1 MNMASA
7 GVRLLPRS
15 NNELEGLRAAHW
27 GRESTG
33 RQADRFGPAAQRDQ
47 RDRAI
52 EHYGMVDTDIEWLV
66 AHSGRTIATTSE
78 FNEMLSR
85 AGRDYAVLVVGYV
98 SRFARNLHTAVNA
111 RHDLHEG
118 GAAIFFADERLL
130 SSYEEAWE
138 AWARETVEAES
149 HSRRL
154 GKRVR
159 EGYAIKMRDFV
170 DQGGGLV
177 SLGFRRVGEHKLLEP
192 DPATMPQAVGVWE
205 LAAQGLPD
213 AAVAAQLGLTLWTV
227 RGVLRSP
234 LYRGRLRD
242 GRPTRFPAP
251 VEATTIEVAL
261 AHRRARTRAG
271 NRLRRN
277 RTYALS
283 GGGPAYCDA
292 CGNPL
297 KGDTRGRRNGTKVSV
312 YRHRDGAACPGWPVR
327 EVPTE
332 VLDKQVAQLLDGA
345 APNRE
350 SAARICAAL
359 ARPVVGPDRLAIAR
373 LDARLKALGIE
384 ITAPAPERGMAEIL
398 SEIEATR
405 RERERLAAEPK
416 QDDAVDPEHAMEWLA
431 SLGALW
437 RETSDEGRR
446 RLALA
451 TFKRIS
457 VLSGAK
463 RASHRVVSVE
473 TTEEAERRG
482 LILALPAS
490 LEVTMVGDTGFEP
503 VTSRM

>member
-1 MNMASA
+1 VNVAIA
-7 GVRLLPRS
+7 GARPLPRCIDD
-15 NNELEGLRAAHW
+15 LKGLRAAHW

-52 EHYGMVDTDIEWLV
+52 EHYGMVDSGIEWLV

-78 FNEMLSR
+78 FNEMLAR
-85 AGRDYAVLVVGYV
+85 AGRDYDVLTVGYV

-111 RHDLHEG
+111 RHDLHEA

-130 SSYEEAWE
+130 SSDEEAWE
-138 AWARETVEAES
+138 AWARESVETES

-159 EGYAIKMRDFV
+159 EGYAIKIRDCV

-177 SLGFRRVGEHKLLEP
+177 SLGFRRAGEQKLIEP
-192 DPATMPQAVGVWE
+192 DPATMPQAIEVWE

-213 AAVAAQLGLTLWTV
+213 AAIAAQTGVTLWTV

-234 LYRGRLRD
+234 LYQGRLRD
-242 GRPTRFPAP
+242 GWPTRFTAP
-251 VEATTIEVAL
+251 VDANTIEVAL
-261 AHRRARTRAG
+261 AHRRSRTRAG

-283 GGGPAYCDA
+283 GGGPAYCHA

-332 VLDKQVAQLLDGA
+332 VLDEQVARLLDGA

-350 SAARICAAL
+350 SAARIRAAL

-373 LDARLKALGIE
+373 LDARLKALGTE
-384 ITAPAPERGMAEIL
+384 IAAPAPERGIAEIL

-416 QDDAVDPEHAMEWLA
+416 QDGLVDPEDALAWLA
-431 SLGALW
+431 SLGTLW
-437 RETSDEGRR
+437 RETSDEGR
-446 RLALA
+446 
-451 TFKRIS
+451 
-457 VLSGAK
+457 
-463 RASHRVVSVE
+463 ASSHSRPSS
-473 TTEEAERRG
+473 
-482 LILALPAS
+482 AS
-490 LEVTMVGDTGFEP
+490 AWRQAPSEPRTGSSA
-503 VTSRM
+503 SR